1 LSGEDGTGED
11 GRGWVRSAGAQD
23 QARKAAA
30 RQVRKAPEAIC
41 ERKPGTRC
49 PNNSFDSL
57 APGVYLYG
65 RAAMGKRIIL
75 LLLLLRPTLSR
86 ARDKP
91 ETWLQIRSQHFI
103 VATNANEKAGR
114 RIADQF
120 ERMRSVFHTVFPKLS
135 IDTSSPIIVL
145 AIKDEKDFRALEPE
159 VYLTKGQL
167 KLAGLFVRAPD
178 KNYVLMRVDAQG
190 EHPYAVVYH
199 EYTHL
204 LLSKAAEWMPLWL
217 NEGLAEFYENTD
229 IHDADV
235 ALGQPS
241 PGHLQLLRENH
252 LLPLPTLF
260 AVDNN
265 SPYYHEE
272 NKGSIFYAESWALT
286 HYLYIKDRKEKTQSI
301 NDYLELLRKKIDP
314 LTAATRAFG
323 DLRQLETDLNNY
335 IGLASF
341 SYFKLSTPT
350 AVDDAAFQVQP
361 LTEIQADALRADFL
375 ACNDRIADARLVLD
389 RMLLQ
394 DPQNVSALETMG
406 FLELRAGHLDQAR
419 NRYEQAV
426 KLDSQSYLANY
437 YFAAISMQAGAGPAD
452 DAQVESSLRAAV
464 KLNPW
469 FAPPFERLAAFLG
482 MRHRSLDEAHG
493 LAIVAVQLDPGNA
506 SYRVTAA
513 NVLLQMQR
521 GKDAVTVLR
530 EALKV
535 AKSPEETS
543 MIENFLEHAEQSMM
557 AGERQAQQNRDRA
570 QELQADI
577 ESNAKSA
584 AASDVHTVVLEEAIP
599 KGPHQFL
606 SGTLKNVHCQ
616 GAGID
621 MTLDAKGKTVLLH
634 GGNYA
639 RIAFSALGFTP
650 KGDLSP
656 CTDLEGRLA
665 KVEYVGSASNP
676 ASAYVTAIE
685 LHK

>member
-1 LSGEDGTGED
+1 MKG
-11 GRGWVRSAGAQD
+11 Q
-23 QARKAAA
+23 
-30 RQVRKAPEAIC
+30 EAIAS
-41 ERKPGTRC
+41 ENLGKLC

-57 APGVYLYG
+57 HPGVYLYG
-65 RAAMGKRIIL
+65 RAAMGKRIIVL
-75 LLLLLRPTLSR
+75 LLLFSPALSR

-135 IDTSSPIIVL
+135 IDTSSPLIVL
-145 AIKDEKDFRALEPE
+145 AIKDEKDFRALEP
-159 VYLTKGQL
+159 VAFLAKGQL
-167 KLAGLFVRAPD
+167 KLAGLFLRAPD
-178 KNYVLMRVDAQG
+178 KNYVLLRVDALG

-229 IHDADV
+229 IREADV

-241 PGHLQLLRENH
+241 PGNLELLRENRV
-252 LLPLPTLF
+252 LPLPTLF
-260 AVDNN
+260 AVDNS

-286 HYLYIKDRKEKTQSI
+286 HYLYMRDRKEKTQTMSG
-301 NDYLELLRKKIDP
+301 YLELLSKKVDP

-323 DLRQLETDLNNY
+323 DLRQLQTNLNDY
-335 IGLASF
+335 IGQARF
-341 SYFKLSTPT
+341 SYIKLSTTT
-350 AVDDAAFQVQP
+350 AVDDAAFKVQP
-361 LTEIQADALRADFL
+361 LTEIQADAIRADFL
-375 ACNDRIADARLVLD
+375 ACSDRVADARLLLD
-389 RMLLQ
+389 RVLLE
-394 DPQNVSALETMG
+394 DPQNVPALETAG
-406 FLELRAGHLDQAR
+406 FLELRAGHLDRAR
-419 NRYEQAV
+419 QRYEQAV

-437 YFAAISMQAGAGPAD
+437 YFAAISMQAEAGPAD

-469 FAPPFERLAAFLG
+469 FAPPFERLSAFLG
-482 MRHRSLDEAHG
+482 MRHRNLDEAHN

-506 SYRVTAA
+506 SYRVTTA
-513 NVLLQMQR
+513 NVLLQLQR

-535 AKSPEETS
+535 AKSPEETA
-543 MIENFLEHAEQSMM
+543 MIENSLEHAEQFAM
-557 AGERQAQQNRDRA
+557 AGERRTEPSSDRGEELKAKVQA
-570 QELQADI
+570 
-577 ESNAKSA
+577 NAGSGE
-584 AASDVHTVVLEEAIP
+584 ASDVHTVVLDEAIP

-621 MTLDAKGKTVLLH
+621 MTIDAKGRTVLLH

-639 RIAFSALGFTP
+639 KIAFSVLGYTP

-656 CTDLEGRLA
+656 CTDLEGRTA
-665 KVEYVGSASNP
+665 KVEYVGSANNP